1 MDWDRYLVSYPSV
14 NEEEFSKEIVR
25 HEELYPE
32 SFDCT
37 TGFCHQEMIARYMS
51 YYTLYDSLLVIH
63 EMGTGKTGVA
73 IALMDTL
80 KEQQNVS
87 RILFLCNNSTIEQN
101 FYTEVKKYSRYFRK
115 TWEDM
120 SSHLPDEKKNSRW
133 NAVFMSQGLISQTYQ
148 KFAKEISVL
157 SDTQLFDQYKD
168 CLVIC
173 DEAHHL
179 NFQYRNELSLR
190 EKKLGEIIYDEIYRF
205 FRVLGVHKKALVM
218 TGTPIRDQPEEIVLL
233 FNLILVSQQIKL
245 PVDQEFLEDFLKI
258 KRKVDIPILSQKP
271 GNEEE
276 KEQNQEEQEQI
287 RKISLPIY
295 DWALQ
300 AEQRLFQL
308 LRGKV
313 SFLRQQLSRV
323 RIEYSG
329 EVLAPMEHLR
339 LRSNFMSEFQ
349 ERSYLSCIPGLG
361 GGGETEGDIVV
372 SDYTQLYQASLFV
385 FPWYHS
391 SGNVEGL
398 VGEIGFSK
406 FIDFKI
412 DTSMMPSTGRVSKS
426 NRYTLTFRWKDEDP
440 KRQSKIWPP
449 EVWKRLTSRDT
460 SFQEKINILRDYSTI
475 YADFLECFFGNVQQL
490 CYVYS
495 EWVKGSGMMV
505 LALILKTFFG
515 FTMITRASQI
525 QSSKERNSG
534 FRFIFINDLF
544 HIRDSEVQQLLS
556 YFNHPENAQ
565 GKYCQILLS
574 TGKTK
579 EGISVLNIQQI
590 HILTPSWNFADVSQ
604 AIARGLRKNSHT
616 ALLQEGMQDITVRV
630 FLHTAL
636 LHPAEDLTP
645 EEKKETLFLSI
656 DFQRYARSEI
666 KDRNARLMYRFL
678 TKSAWDC
685 PWAKSSNLIQDDS
698 FRNTRDC
705 DYEECE
711 YICYGEDRLP
721 IQSQRLDVTW
731 LMFYAEEQ
739 RRQVMFY
746 LMSIMQSS
754 FGQISLSDLQSKI
767 QEKVGFPVT
776 ELLLSQ
782 VIETSCQ
789 NRTVFSSFDG
799 QQKYLYGNG
808 DMIMLI
814 DHPFLSIGFSNTYY
828 EKEDRKNLYELG
840 DLTVPASSCRLGWS
854 FQEYETN
861 YQTDP
866 EKIEKWVQQ
875 FIFLFENVPNRKSLS
890 SLFEMWINNIS
901 QFSKVI
907 KRFIDIIGGLSVEEM
922 ETESENSMS
931 ILMWEILEMIKNDYT
946 SSYPSLLIWEPETAR
961 SWKDVERIQVELEE
975 YDKQTKEWKRK
986 EQGPQEERVVVT
998 PISSK
1003 KELEWGSPEFE
1014 RLITNN
1020 NDIGFYAII
1029 KDAETF
1035 LIRDVRNKELFVPSE
1050 DTTRVN
1056 KRNVPSGLN
1065 CSSFKVQCVIY
1076 ILWLFLK
1083 MDPSLRG
1090 EVEEIVR
1097 RKYEK
1102 KRGLLE
1108 PIPVNLERMKKL
1120 AWFGKLTSDTSSP
1133 ALFTA
1138 ELLEENINDIY
1149 MIGLLKRDADMCPL
1163 LRRWFIKHQ
1172 LYI

>member
-1 MDWDRYLVSYPSV
+1 MEWDRYLVSYPSLK
-14 NEEEFSKEIVR
+14 EEEFSKEIVR

-37 TGFCHQEMIARYMS
+37 SGFCHQEMIARYMS

-80 KEQQNVS
+80 KEQQNIP

-120 SSHLPDEKKNSRW
+120 SSHLPEDKKTSRW

-148 KFAKEISVL
+148 KFAKEIGSL
-157 SDTQLFDQYKD
+157 TDDQLLQQYKD

-179 NFQYRNELSLR
+179 NFQYRNELSLK

-205 FRVLGVHKKALVM
+205 FKVLGVHKKALVM

-245 PVDQEFLEDFLKI
+245 PVDQEFLDDFLKI
-258 KRKVDIPILSQKP
+258 KRNIEIPILSQKP

-276 KEQNQEEQEQI
+276 KEQDQEDQI

-295 DWALQ
+295 EWATQ

-329 EVLAPMEHLR
+329 EVLFPMEHLR

-349 ERSYLSCIPGLG
+349 EQSYLLCIPGLG
-361 GGGETEGDIVV
+361 MGSGEENEDRPDDMVI

-385 FPWYHS
+385 FPWYQP

-398 VGEIGFSK
+398 VGEAGFSK

-412 DTSMMPSTGRVSKS
+412 ETPVLPSSGRISKS
-426 NRYTLTFRWKDEDP
+426 NRYALTFRWKDEDP
-440 KRQSKIWPP
+440 KRSSRVWPP
-449 EVWKRLTSRDT
+449 DVWARLTSRDT
-460 SFQEKINILRDYSTI
+460 SFQDKINILQTYSTI

-525 QSSKERNSG
+525 QGSKERESG

-556 YFNHPENAQ
+556 YFNHPDNAK

-604 AIARGLRKNSHT
+604 AIARGLRKNSHA
-616 ALLQEGMQDITVRV
+616 ALLKSGMEDVTVRV

-636 LHPAEDLTP
+636 LLPSEDLTP
-645 EEKKETLFLSI
+645 EEKKEALFLSI

-685 PWAKSSNLIQDDS
+685 PWAKSSNQIQDDS

-705 DYEECE
+705 DYEECN
-711 YICYGEDRLP
+711 YTCYGEDRLP
-721 IQSQRLDVTW
+721 VQSQRLDITW
-731 LMFYAEEQ
+731 LTFYAGEQ
-739 RRQVMFY
+739 QRQV
-746 LMSIMQSS
+746 LLQLSSVMQKS
-754 FGQISLSDLQSKI
+754 FGQISILDLKRKI

-782 VIETSCQ
+782 VIEMASQ
-789 NRTVFSSFDG
+789 NRTLFSSFDG
-799 QQKYLYGNG
+799 QQKYLYSNG
-808 DMIMLI
+808 GVVTLI
-814 DHPFLSIGFSNTYY
+814 DHPFLSIGYSNKYQHDQY
-828 EKEDRKNLYELG
+828 QVYNLV
-840 DLTVPASSCRLGWS
+840 DLVIPTSSCRLGWD
-854 FQEYETN
+854 FKEYEKE
-861 YQTDP
+861 YQTNS
-866 EKIEKWVQQ
+866 ERIEKWVQQ

-890 SLFEMWINNIS
+890 SLFEMWANNP
-901 QFSKVI
+901 SKWTNVI
-907 KRFIDIIGGLSVEEM
+907 KRFIDILSGL
-922 ETESENSMS
+922 TENEVSLS
-931 ILMWEILEMIKNDYT
+931 IILWEILEMIKNEYT
-946 SSYPSLLIWEPETAR
+946 TLYPSLLIWEPETAT
-961 SWKDVERIQVELEE
+961 SWDDVERIFVENQE
-975 YDKQTKEWKRK
+975 YDKRNHQWKLKENG
-986 EQGPQEERVVVT
+986 QQVGERVIT

-1003 KELEWGSPEFE
+1003 KELEWGSPDFE

-1020 NDIGFYAII
+1020 EAIGFYAII
-1029 KDAETF
+1029 KDADTF
-1035 LIRDVRNKELFVPSE
+1035 LIRDVRNKELFVPNTNTE
-1050 DTTRVN
+1050 MTIN

-1076 ILWLFLK
+1076 ILLLFLK
-1083 MDPSLRG
+1083 MDPSLRAD
-1090 EVEEIVR
+1090 VEEIVK

-1102 KRGLLE
+1102 KRGLLD
-1108 PIPVNLERMKKL
+1108 PTPANLERMKKL
-1120 AWFGKLTSDTSSP
+1120 AWFAKLTSDTTSP
-1133 ALFTA
+1133 ALFTP
-1138 ELLEENINDIY
+1138 ELLEENIKDIY
-1149 MIGLLKRDADMCPL
+1149 MLGLLKRDADMCPL